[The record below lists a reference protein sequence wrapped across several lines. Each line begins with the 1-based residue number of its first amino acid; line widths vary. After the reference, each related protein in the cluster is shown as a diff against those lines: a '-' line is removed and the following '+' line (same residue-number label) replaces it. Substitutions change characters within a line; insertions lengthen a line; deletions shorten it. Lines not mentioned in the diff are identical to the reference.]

1 MQEIPKMIS
10 SKDLSYIEDML
21 NWNMVYSKKCHMYK
35 SMVKNK
41 EIKKLINEIGKM
53 HTNHYNA
60 FLEILKKG

>member
-35 SMVKNK
+35 SMVKSR
-41 EIKKLINEIGKM
+41 EIKKFIAEIGKM
-53 HTNHYNA
+53 HTSHYNA